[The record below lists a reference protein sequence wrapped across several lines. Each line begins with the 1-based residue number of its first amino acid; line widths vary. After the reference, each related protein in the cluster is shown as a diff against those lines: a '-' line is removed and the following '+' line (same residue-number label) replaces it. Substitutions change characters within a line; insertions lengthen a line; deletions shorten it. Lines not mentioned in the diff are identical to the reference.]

1 MRVALSIL
9 QKAAPYLDGGEMDS
23 MVREIFIFKFKIL
36 NKSCRQ
42 NIKIWLK
49 HRFRDKK
56 KTSVCVNFK
65 VFFKIS
71 SIKFVQGRIFIWRLD
86 SRRKGQTPDGRARS

>member
-1 MRVALSIL
+1 MKIINDKFDNHIVTICELIFCFQQQKNDAKHQYHAIICIFTSRIRSPKILMRVALSIL

-42 NIKIWLK
+42 NIKI
-49 HRFRDKK
+49 
-56 KTSVCVNFK
+56 
-65 VFFKIS
+65 
-71 SIKFVQGRIFIWRLD
+71 
-86 SRRKGQTPDGRARS
+86 